1 MALVRAGLWEK
12 DVQLT
17 SFGDINFKE
26 IYRLAIDQSI
36 VGLVAAGIEYV
47 NNIKKTLNIVFPFAG
62 LTIKIMNRNKLMN
75 AVLCDLLKKLR
86 SQDIY
91 SIIICMRRV
100 LRTDTVLCELSWK
113 ISRSG

>member
-1 MALVRAGLWEK
+1 MVRAGLWEK
-12 DVQLT
+12 DVQLA

-36 VGLVAAGIEYV
+36 VGLVAAGIECV
-47 NNIKKTLNIVFPFAG
+47 NNVKKNSLNIISPFAG
-62 LTIKIMNRNKLMN
+62 LTIKIVNRNKLMN

>member
-1 MALVRAGLWEK
+1 
-12 DVQLT
+12 
-17 SFGDINFKE
+17 
-26 IYRLAIDQSI
+26 
-36 VGLVAAGIEYV
+36 
-47 NNIKKTLNIVFPFAG
+47 
-62 LTIKIMNRNKLMN
+62 MNRNKLMN